1 MGYTIEKSN
10 SRSPA
15 NAGEEEKMARYRPP
29 DSQWGGP
36 RSGAGRPV
44 QGIRTRNIS
53 ITLPED
59 LLAKVDQV
67 AQHTGEFRSTLIA
80 HYLRKGLDQPEEE
93 TAPQSNT

>member
-1 MGYTIEKSN
+1 MV
-10 SRSPA
+10 
-15 NAGEEEKMARYRPP
+15 RYRPQDP
-29 DSQWGGP
+29 HWGGP
-36 RSGAGRPV
+36 RTGAGRPI
-44 QGIRTRNIS
+44 QSTRTRNIS

-80 HYLRKGLDQPEEE
+80 HYLRKGLAQQEEE

>member
-1 MGYTIEKSN
+1 
-10 SRSPA
+10 
-15 NAGEEEKMARYRPP
+15 MARYRPYDP
-29 DSQWGGP
+29 HWGGP

-59 LLAKVDQV
+59 LLAQVDQV

-80 HYLRKGLDQPEEE
+80 HYLRKGLAKQEED
-93 TAPQSNT
+93 TAPPSNT

>member
-1 MGYTIEKSN
+1 
-10 SRSPA
+10 
-15 NAGEEEKMARYRPP
+15 MARYRPYDP
-29 DSQWGGP
+29 HWGGP

-59 LLAKVDQV
+59 LLAQVDQV

-80 HYLRKGLDQPEEE
+80 HYLRKGLAKQEED
-93 TAPQSNT
+93 TAPSSNT